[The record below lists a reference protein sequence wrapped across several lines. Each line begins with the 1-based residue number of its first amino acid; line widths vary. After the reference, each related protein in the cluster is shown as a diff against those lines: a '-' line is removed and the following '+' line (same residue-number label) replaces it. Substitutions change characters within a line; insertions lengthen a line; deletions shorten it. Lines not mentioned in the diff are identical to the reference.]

1 MKVTTVISTTVF
13 KSVYDNKTHR
23 RMDFSSFDEFEKF
36 LYDLSKIKKKGK
48 KDAQLISPAT
58 YEVST
63 TRANKNVVDWG
74 GWCAIDVDDHEFKG
88 DLKNELTD
96 RYGQYRFVCYSTASS
111 KSDLPKFRMVF
122 PLKRRVRSDNIKH
135 FWFALNTE
143 FESIGDKQTKDL
155 SRMYYIPG
163 SYSGAFNFI
172 FSNPGNYIDPDELMS
187 KHAYAEKKNSSSF
200 LDRLPE
206 ELQKQIVEY
215 KKAQLDNTSVYW
227 SGYKDCPYF
236 PRRLESEYRTISN
249 TGWYHKMYQIMVAL
263 ASNAL
268 KNKYPITA
276 QEIAELCRELDIETG
291 NWYENRP
298 LEVEADRA
306 LEYAYRNA

>member
-1 MKVTTVISTTVF
+1 MEISTTVF
-13 KSVYDNKTHR
+13 KSIYDNKTHR
-23 RMDFSSFDEFEKF
+23 RINFPTFPDFEKF
-36 LYDLSKIKKKGK
+36 LYALSKDKKKGK

-58 YEVST
+58 YTADT
-63 TRANKNVVDWG
+63 TRANKNVLDWG

-88 DLKNELTD
+88 NLKDELLD
-96 RYGQYRFVCYSTASS
+96 RYGKYYFVCYSTASS
-111 KSDLPKFRMVF
+111 TVDLPKFRMVF
-122 PLKRRVRSDNIKH
+122 PTRKRVGGDNIKH

-143 FESIGDKQTKDL
+143 LNSIGDKQTKDL

-163 SYSGAFNFI
+163 TYAGAFNFI
-172 FSNPGNYIDPDELMS
+172 FSNTGDYIDPDDLMN
-187 KHAYAEKKNSSSF
+187 KHAFIEKKASNSF

-215 KKAQLDNTSVYW
+215 KKAKLDNTSVHW
-227 SGYKDCPYF
+227 TGYRDCPFF
-236 PRRLESEYRTISN
+236 PRRLESEYKTISN

-276 QEIAELCRELDIETG
+276 QEIAQLCRELDIETG